1 MAKNTDIELQRAV
14 IYSVYVRNHTPEGTF
29 RALIPDLGRI
39 KSLGTDIVWLM
50 PIHPIGVIARKGTLG
65 SPYANMDYRAVNP
78 EYGTLDDFKA
88 LCSTVHDAG
97 MKIIIDVVYNH
108 TSPDSVLWKTHP
120 EFFYKRPDGRP
131 GNHVGDWTDIIDL
144 DYTNRALWDYQ
155 IDSLC
160 FWAQYV
166 DGFRCDVASFVPV
179 EFWKRA
185 REKVE
190 KVRNGCIWL
199 AESVHR
205 SFGDYCRSVGMYSAK
220 DPELF
225 EAFDIEYEYDVHEAF
240 DAYLAGSAP
249 LSTYME
255 LVSFQDFAYPERYNK
270 LRFLENHDQPRI
282 ASRVRETD
290 RLVSFTAMM
299 YFMKGATL
307 IYAGQERACDH
318 LPALFD
324 KDTISFDT
332 GVDLS
337 PLMRRLY
344 EIKKTALE
352 PVDSFTA
359 LSYGDTAVMYRR
371 GASVKLGVFPL
382 KCDKCEI
389 PVSVPDGEYENLISG
404 ETAGVS
410 GGKLFCDGKPIII
423 KL

>member
-1 MAKNTDIELQRAV
+1 MAKNTDIELQREV

-88 LCSTVHDAG
+88 LCAAVHDAG

-144 DYTNRALWDYQ
+144 DYTNKALWDYQ
-155 IDSLC
+155 IESLC

-185 REKVE
+185 RERVE

-220 DPELF
+220 DSELF

-255 LVSFQDFAYPERYNK
+255 LVSFQDFAYPGRYNK

-352 PVDSFTA
+352 PIDSFTA

-382 KCDKCEI
+382 KCDKGEI

>member
-1 MAKNTDIELQRAV
+1 MANNTDIELQRAV

-29 RALIPDLGRI
+29 RAVIPDLGRI
-39 KSLGTDIVWLM
+39 KALGTDIVWLM
-50 PIHPIGVIARKGTLG
+50 PIHPIGIAARKGTLG

-78 EYGTLDDFKA
+78 EYGTLEDFKV
-88 LCSTVHDAG
+88 LCDAVHKAG

-144 DYTNRALWDYQ
+144 DYSNRGLWEYQ
-155 IDSLC
+155 AESLC
-160 FWAQYV
+160 YWAQFV

-179 EFWKRA
+179 EFWKMA
-185 REKVE
+185 RERVE
-190 KVRNGCIWL
+190 RVRPGCIWL

-220 DPELF
+220 DSELF
-225 EAFDIEYEYDVHEAF
+225 EAFDIEYEYDVREAF
-240 DAYLAGSAP
+240 DAYFDGSAP

-255 LVSFQDFAYPERYNK
+255 LISFQDFAYPARYNK

-282 ASRVRETD
+282 ASRVREKD
-290 RLVSFTAMM
+290 HLEAFTAML
-299 YFMKGATL
+299 YFIKGATL
-307 IYAGQERACDH
+307 LYAGQENAVDH

-324 KDTISFDT
+324 KDTVDFDT
-332 GVDLS
+332 GADLS

-352 PVDSFTA
+352 PSDSFTA
-359 LSYGDTAVMYRR
+359 SAIGDTAVMYRR
-371 GASVKLGVFPL
+371 GESVKLGVFPL
-382 KCDKCEI
+382 RCEKGEI

-404 ETAGVS
+404 ETVRVHS
-410 GGKLFCDGKPIII
+410 GKLNSEGKPIIL